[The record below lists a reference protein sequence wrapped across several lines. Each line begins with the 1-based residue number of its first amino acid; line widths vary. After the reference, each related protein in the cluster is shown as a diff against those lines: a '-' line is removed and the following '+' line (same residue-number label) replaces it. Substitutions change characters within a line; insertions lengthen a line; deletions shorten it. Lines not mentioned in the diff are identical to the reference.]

1 MFDDSAEESFTYT
14 PPEGSFISGDHHADV
29 TLSVSG
35 GGLIGNLSLDQGVF
49 RGPTDG
55 TQITITGSAYV
66 QTLID
71 SDSTHDIETNPFN
84 DSDTD
89 TDTVRL
95 RVIDKTVIPSIALVT
110 RPVRFS

>member
-1 MFDDSAEESFTYT
+1 MPLHLDSNIPSYKFAYEDASPDSGDVMTWNSSRNRMVWGTPSLSVTLPFMFDDSTEESFTYT

-55 TQITITGSAYV
+55 TQITITGS
-66 QTLID
+66 
-71 SDSTHDIETNPFN
+71 
-84 DSDTD
+84 
-89 TDTVRL
+89 
-95 RVIDKTVIPSIALVT
+95 
-110 RPVRFS
+110 